1 MGVLLLLTCSIMLIY
16 QTTNTLNFTQA
27 IIAIFNSYIIN
38 YLIIHLNLNIWV
50 SISIG
55 IILNFL
61 IGFSLYYFLISKI
74 YGNAKI
80 IALIACITI
89 ITILIPYIFGTSTY
103 NFPRFFNGYIQFYN
117 NYKNKNI
124 WW

>member
-89 ITILIPYIFGTSTY
+89 ITILIP
-103 NFPRFFNGYIQFYN
+103 
-117 NYKNKNI
+117 
-124 WW
+124 